1 MSQSNLSKSVQTAM
15 QNFTAIEA
23 ALIHHDLSRLSP
35 PERLE
40 YYRRVCESVGLNPL
54 TRPFIY
60 VQVQQR
66 LVLYPTA
73 DAAYQ
78 FSNIYGLTT
87 EVLSRS
93 MENELCV
100 VEVRVTKPN
109 GQSSMASGVVP
120 LIVTEYEKTKVK
132 PRAMTPGEKA
142 NAMMKAE
149 TKARRRAILSLVGLS
164 RPPEYLDYE
173 SKQEDNRVLN
183 SGERSWV
190 DPSTGV
196 IHDKSKL
203 LDGVITDNEYEIDE
217 Y

>member
-1 MSQSNLSKSVQTAM
+1 MRESNLPRPVQTAM
-15 QNFTAIEA
+15 QDFAAIEA
-23 ALIHHDLSRLSP
+23 ALIHHDLSKLSP

-73 DAAYQ
+73 DAASQ

-93 MENELCV
+93 MEDQLCV

-109 GQSSMASGVVP
+109 GQSAMASGVVS
-120 LIVTEYEKTKVK
+120 LMTVEYEKTKVK
-132 PRAMTPGEKA
+132 TRDMTPAEKA

-164 RPPEYLDYE
+164 RPPEYLDY
-173 SKQEDNRVLN
+173 DNQNTHQALN
-183 SGERSWV
+183 AGENSWV

-196 IHDKSKL
+196 IHEKSKL
-203 LDGVITDNEYEIDE
+203 LDGMITDNEYEIDE